1 MRRFIAT
8 IMATMLILS
17 SCHSSSQQDEAE
29 ESPARV
35 VSNQLSN
42 HFVYSIAEDG
52 NGMIWFGTFRG
63 LNKFNSKNFFQY
75 FSTNDTTSITDNNVH
90 KVFLD
95 SRKRL
100 WIGTVNGVCRYTDYD
115 RFVRLKGAGSQRFIN
130 NIVETPDSSLF
141 FLSQYGML
149 SRYDSAGDSL
159 RTVIPNVG
167 NTMFFSN
174 KVHPA
179 EGANLWLVTPL
190 AVKYVDTA
198 RGALTDSIPT
208 GGFIVDSYSPFPNE
222 LWLVGPGALKIFD
235 MRSRKFK
242 ELPRQLATHPV
253 LSQSTPEIIHPYGE
267 DGVLILTATDG
278 MFLFNRSTGEVLHQ
292 KEDGFP
298 FQVPPFKIST
308 IFTDSR
314 KNLWFGSDDQ
324 GYAVHYHNQ
333 ERFNNNNFLRTKLQ
347 DKSVISV
354 AADGDHRL
362 WALTKY
368 DGIYIYDTKQQ
379 HLINIPQ
386 GVICGPRGKNATS
399 MYAAHDG
406 TMWVGNSDRELLQCA
421 LQGTTL
427 GIKRRHTLDSNVM
440 SLYEDSNGTM
450 WVGTFS
456 PFMYAIPRE
465 GEPQR
470 LQVFDGFCFIPG
482 LAQFDSNHLLVL
494 GLKQPFKLVDI
505 NTCEISL
512 APMKGGEYE
521 NAVKRSIFI
530 PTAVK
535 SGRHNDFYIGTV
547 ANGLLHYLPASGTIE
562 PIKGITCNDIS
573 SLETDGSGNLWIGTL
588 NGLARYEPDSL
599 VVTEFHAGDGI
610 GGDQFYDRSSCSAPS
625 GEIVFGGTH
634 GITFFRPRDVK
645 DTPVLPLYF
654 ENLKVNNSIVY
665 PGEDQPIRKHLSAFP
680 DVDLEHDQNSI
691 SISFVPLDYADSRRV
706 DCQYQLEGVDAGW
719 RDADGNYEASYA
731 KLKPGNYTFRV
742 RIMDA
747 YRKNALAAISLRIHI
762 ASPWW
767 GTWWARLLY
776 LGVFVGIGWA
786 AWRVRHRINNER
798 RAVAKERME
807 KEQEKRVND
816 MNMRF
821 FANIS
826 HEFRTPLTMI
836 AGPVA
841 QLSDTPD
848 LSSDKKRLLTVVR
861 TNVDRML
868 QLVNQLLDFNK
879 LENDALRLKVRRID
893 VADILQR
900 INSSFELS
908 SDQKQIEWTTT
919 GMDTPLPAWID
930 EDKLIKIYTNLLS
943 NALKHTP
950 RGGHISTSVDI
961 AVEQGV
967 QCVKIVVENTGRSI
981 PDDKLEVI
989 FERFYQLDDNDDVS
1003 VNGGTGIGLY
1013 YCRRL
1018 ATLHHGAVR
1027 AVSHRGGARFEVLLP
1042 LEEGAYS
1049 SEERDKSPSSQL
1061 VLYPLRT
1068 EMVNED
1074 EFTSPPSDETPTILV
1089 VDDDSDVA
1097 YYMKLLLSPHY
1108 RVVTCFDGDS
1118 ALEWLKANTAALI
1131 ISDVVMPGRDGLS
1144 LCRQIKED
1152 FELCHIPLILVTAQA
1167 TVEHQVE
1174 GLEAQADAYVTK
1186 PFNPEFMLSLVKSL
1200 LLNREKIRK
1209 LVNQTTTVE
1218 DVSPEILSPQDNAF
1232 LSDLY
1237 SIMEQEIS
1245 NQELDINDISRR
1257 LCISR
1262 TKFYYKVKGLT
1273 GEAPG
1278 GFFKTYKLN
1287 RAAQLILEGHHTIS
1301 EIADLTGFG
1310 SLSTFSRAFKKH
1322 FGVAPTEYKAPTDS
1336 SGI

>member
-1 MRRFIAT
+1 
-8 IMATMLILS
+8 
-17 SCHSSSQQDEAE
+17 
-29 ESPARV
+29 
-35 VSNQLSN
+35 
-42 HFVYSIAEDG
+42 
-52 NGMIWFGTFRG
+52 MIWFGTFRG

-75 FSTNDTTSITDNNVH
+75 FSTNDSTSITDNNVH

-95 SRKRL
+95 SHKRL
-100 WIGTVNGVCRYTDYD
+100 WIGTVNGVCRYTDED
-115 RFVRLKGAGSQRFIN
+115 RFVRIGGNYSQRFIN
-130 NIVETPDSSLF
+130 NIVETPDSTLF

-149 SRYDSAGDSL
+149 SRYDSDGDSL
-159 RTVIPNVG
+159 HTVIPDVG
-167 NTMFFSN
+167 ETMFFSN
-174 KVHPA
+174 KVHPT
-179 EGANLWLVTPL
+179 EGSNLWLVTPI
-190 AVKYVDTA
+190 AVKYVNTTL
-198 RGALTDSIPT
+198 GAITDSIPT
-208 GGFIVDSYSPFPNE
+208 GTFIKDSFSPFPNE

-235 MRSRKFK
+235 MRTRKFK

-278 MFLFNRSTGEVLHQ
+278 MFLFNRTTGEILHQ

-298 FQVPPFKIST
+298 FQVPHFKIST

-324 GYAVHYHNQ
+324 GYAVHYHYQ
-333 ERFNNNNFLRTKLQ
+333 ERFNNNNFLRSKLQ
-347 DKSVISV
+347 NKSVISV
-354 AADGDHRL
+354 AVDGNRRL

-368 DGIYIYDTKQQ
+368 DGIFIYDSRQQ
-379 HLINIPQ
+379 SFINIPQ
-386 GVICGPRGKNATS
+386 DVICGPRGKNATS

-406 TMWVGNSDRELLQCA
+406 TIWVGNSDRELLQCE
-421 LQGTTL
+421 LQGTSL
-427 GIKRRHTLDSNVM
+427 NIKRRYTLDTNVM
-440 SLYEDSNGTM
+440 SLFEDSNGTM

-456 PFMYAIPRE
+456 PFMYAISPD
-465 GEPQR
+465 GNQHR

-494 GLKQPFKLVDI
+494 GLKHPFKLVDI
-505 NTCEISL
+505 NTFEISL
-512 APMKGGEYE
+512 APMKEGEYE
-521 NAVKRSIFI
+521 RGIKRSIFI

-535 SGRHNDFYIGTV
+535 SGRHSDFYIGTV
-547 ANGLLHYLPASGTIE
+547 ANGLLHYRPQEGTLE
-562 PIKGITCNDIS
+562 PIQGITCNDIS
-573 SLETDGSGNLWIGTL
+573 SLETDGNGNLWIGTL

-599 VVTEFHAGDGI
+599 LVTEFHAGDGI
-610 GGDQFYDRSSCSAPS
+610 GGDQFYDRSSCSAPT
-625 GEIVFGGTH
+625 GEIVLGGVH

-654 ENLKVNNSIVY
+654 ENLKVNNSIVH
-665 PGEDQPIRKHLSAFP
+665 PGENQPIRKHLSAFP
-680 DVDLEHDQNSI
+680 DVNLEHDQNSI

-706 DCQYQLEGVDAGW
+706 ECQYQLEGIDAGW
-719 RDADGNYEASYA
+719 RDAGSNYEASYA
-731 KLKPGNYTFRV
+731 KLKPGNYNFRV

-747 YRKNALAAISLRIHI
+747 YRKNALATISLRIHI

-776 LGVFVGIGWA
+776 LGIFVCIGWS
-786 AWRVRHRINNER
+786 AWRVRSRINNER
-798 RAVAKERME
+798 RAVAKERMA

-821 FANIS
+821 FANVS

-841 QLSDTPD
+841 QLSDSPN
-848 LSSDKKRLLTVVR
+848 LSPDKKRLLTVVR

-893 VADILQR
+893 VSDILQR

-908 SDQKQIEWTTT
+908 ADQKQIEWTTT
-919 GMDTPLPAWID
+919 GMDAPLPAWID

-961 AVEQGV
+961 AVENGM

-989 FERFYQLDDNDDVS
+989 FERFYQLDDNDDIS

-1018 ATLHHGAVR
+1018 ATLHHGTVR

-1042 LEEGAYS
+1042 VEEGAYS
-1049 SEERDKSPSSQL
+1049 NNEREKSTSSQL
-1061 VLYPLRT
+1061 VLYPLST

-1074 EFTSPPSDETPTILV
+1074 EFTPPPSDETPTILV
-1089 VDDDSDVA
+1089 VDDNSDVA

-1108 RVVTCFDGDS
+1108 RVVTRFDGDS
-1118 ALEWLKANTAALI
+1118 ALEWLKVNTAALI

-1200 LLNREKIRK
+1200 LLNRAKIRK

-1232 LSDLY
+1232 LTDLY

-1336 SGI
+1336 SDI